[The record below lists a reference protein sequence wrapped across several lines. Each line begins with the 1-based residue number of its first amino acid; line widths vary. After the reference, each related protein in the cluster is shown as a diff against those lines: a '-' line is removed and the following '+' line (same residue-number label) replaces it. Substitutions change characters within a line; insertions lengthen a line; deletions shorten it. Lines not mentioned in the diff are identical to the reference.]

1 MDKFAIVANG
11 NKQFQVTLNQEIF
24 TDKLPV
30 QPEEIYV
37 FRKVLAIHSEGNSI
51 LGTPCV
57 EGATVEAKVIKQGK
71 SKKIIV
77 ATYKR
82 RKKYRCKKGHRQLYT
97 KLLITNINFPKL

>member
-1 MDKFAIVANG
+1 
-11 NKQFQVTLNQEIF
+11 EIF

-57 EGATVEAKVIKQGK
+57 EGAPVFETLNILIKTMLTKQVWRVLK
-71 SKKIIV
+71 FPFIV
-77 ATYKR
+77 GISCVKR
-82 RKKYRCKKGHRQLYT
+82 TIFYGWC
-97 KLLITNINFPKL
+97 

>member
-37 FRKVLAIHSEGNSI
+37 FRKVL
-51 LGTPCV
+51 
-57 EGATVEAKVIKQGK
+57 
-71 SKKIIV
+71 
-77 ATYKR
+77 
-82 RKKYRCKKGHRQLYT
+82 
-97 KLLITNINFPKL
+97 